1 VFAQAGIFLI
11 NTIGG
16 LFTVTLLLR
25 FLLQLWRAPSRNPLS
40 DFLAAL
46 TNFAVR
52 PARRLIPGWWG
63 LDIATLV
70 LAWLCELAQLLL
82 VLQLRGFEF
91 GPAVGTAAVVLAL
104 LAVLELAKLAVY
116 IVMVAVVM
124 QAVLSW
130 INPYSPLAPLLNAVA
145 RPVLKPFRRII
156 PPVGNVDLSPLVAL
170 IMLQLVLMLPFA
182 WLEALT
188 WRLL

>member
-1 VFAQAGIFLI
+1 MFAQAGIFLV

-16 LFTVTLLLR
+16 LFTVALLLR
-25 FLLQLWRAPSRNPLS
+25 FLLQLWRAPLRNPLS
-40 DFLAAL
+40 DFLSAM
-46 TNFAVR
+46 TDFAVR
-52 PARRLIPGWWG
+52 PARRVIPGWWG
-63 LDIATLV
+63 LDIATLM

-82 VLQLRGFEF
+82 VLQLRGYEF
-91 GPAVGTAAVVLAL
+91 GPAVGAAAVALAL

-130 INPYSPLAPLLNAVA
+130 VNPYNALAPLLNAA
-145 RPVLKPFRRII
+145 TRPVLRPFRRLI
-156 PPVGNVDLSPLVAL
+156 PPVANVDLSPLAAL
-170 IMLQLVLMLPFA
+170 IVLQLVLMLPFA